1 MQKNMIDKLNGCIFF
16 IEDDNLLEKY
26 NTTRDKVSP
35 DIKKEFGS
43 ESACNKNY
51 LKTNIKSHG
60 EVRL

>member
-1 MQKNMIDKLNGCIFF
+1 MDVFFF